1 MVRYFIIEI
10 QNRADGVDNVQE
22 IVSRQTM
29 ASGLSYFY
37 QRCSAM
43 AATELFPTVTLM
55 LIDSNGT
62 IIENKH
68 LTTAWAE
75 STEAGEGE

>member
-1 MVRYFIIEI
+1 MIRYFIIEI

-37 QRCSAM
+37 DRCSKM
-43 AATELFPTVTLM
+43 AATTLYPTVTLV
-55 LIDSNGT
+55 LIDSEGT
-62 IIENKH
+62 ILENKH
-68 LTTAWAE
+68 LTTAWVE
-75 STEAGEGE
+75 PEVTGE